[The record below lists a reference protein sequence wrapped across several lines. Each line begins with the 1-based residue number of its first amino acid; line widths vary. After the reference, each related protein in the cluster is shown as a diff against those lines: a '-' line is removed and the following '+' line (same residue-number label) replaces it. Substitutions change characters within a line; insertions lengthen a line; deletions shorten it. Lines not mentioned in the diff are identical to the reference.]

1 MPTPL
6 KEKRCNVFPVRLSDK
21 ELNALEALQASYA
34 SSGVNITKSALV
46 RYGLKRLPHQSPF
59 AAFP

>member
-1 MPTPL
+1 M
-6 KEKRCNVFPVRLSDK
+6 KEKRLNRLQVLLTDS
-21 ELNALEALQASYA
+21 ELIALQELQKTY
-34 SSGVNITKSALV
+34 SSDGAVVSLGFLF

>member
-1 MPTPL
+1 M
-6 KEKRCNVFPVRLSDK
+6 KEKRCNSFPVRLNDA
-21 ELNALEALQASYA
+21 ELQALEALQISYA
-34 SSGVNITKSALV
+34 ASGVNITKSALV